1 MTGTTDTKP
10 EAAGQSAGTTTDKT
24 TGKTT
29 AKGISLRTGARLAV
43 VQALYE
49 MDISGK
55 GVLDALAEFE
65 AFWIGQEVD
74 GIMHPEAETAFF
86 RDLLRGTVEEQRAID
101 PKLDQALAQG
111 WPLRRIEI
119 VLRAILRA
127 GAYELM
133 FRPDVPV
140 GAAISAY
147 VDVAHSFYTAD
158 EPGLVNAVLDRLAR
172 EVRPGEV
179 AAPKASGK
187 PGSSKPLASKP
198 VASKPVSDT
207 SGTAKPSAK
216 KA

>member
-1 MTGTTDTKP
+1 MTDTPMTGTPDTHPETGTDT
-10 EAAGQSAGTTTDKT
+10 AGAP
-24 TGKTT
+24 
-29 AKGISLRTGARLAV
+29 AKISPRSGARLAV

-74 GIMHPEAETAFF
+74 GIAHPPAETAFF
-86 RDLLRGTVEEQRAID
+86 RDLLRGTVEEQSAID

-133 FRPDVPV
+133 FRRDVPAA
-140 GAAISAY
+140 AAISEY

-158 EPGLVNAVLDRLAR
+158 EPGLVNAVLDRVAR

-179 AAPKASGK
+179 GAPKASGK
-187 PGSSKPLASKP
+187 PGSSKPLPGKA
-198 VASKPVSDT
+198 AA
-207 SGTAKPSAK
+207 GKPSAG